1 MNERLKKDVINKRI
15 DKPSKNLSNIEKKK
29 KEKGK
34 DLNKATSVF
43 PHTYRRI

>member
-29 KEKGK
+29 RKKK
-34 DLNKATSVF
+34 DVNKATSVF